1 MITSPFPVLRAE
13 WLKRRRSLAGWLVL
27 GGGLFTPVIIF
38 AVRLRQH
45 RGLPALYASGAFWEK
60 HWTESW
66 ESISILILPVMCVLI
81 PALVAQVEYRN
92 GTWKQVH
99 AAPPSAASVFFAKG
113 AVVLAML
120 AQLFVVLNLGI
131 WVSGLAPALL
141 LGHVSA
147 PAEPLPAGDFLARSL
162 RFFVDCLPA
171 VALQYAL
178 ALHFRNFMVPIG
190 IGMAGWMFAL
200 GTLSS
205 RVTYLVPFSYPGRD
219 YLVDA
224 GYRSGHGLP
233 VELTTLALGTFA
245 LFTLAG
251 FAMFA
256 GKKDRGA

>member
-1 MITSPFPVLRAE
+1 MIASPLPVLRAE

-27 GGGLFTPVIIF
+27 GGGLFTPLIIF

-45 RGLPALYASGAFWEK
+45 RGLPALYGSGAFWEK

-81 PALVAQVEYRN
+81 PALVAQIEYRN

-99 AAPPSAASVFFAKG
+99 AAPQSPASVFFAKG

-120 AQLFVVLNLGI
+120 AQLFVVLNVGI
-131 WVSGLAPALL
+131 WLSGVAPVLL
-141 LGHVSA
+141 FDHVSA
-147 PAEPLPAGDFLARSL
+147 PAETLPIARFLARNL
-162 RFFVDCLPA
+162 HFFAACLPA
-171 VALQYAL
+171 LALQYAL
-178 ALHFRNFMVPIG
+178 ALHFRNFMVPVG
-190 IGMAGWMFAL
+190 AGLAMWMFAL

-233 VELTTLALGTFA
+233 VELSTLALGTFA

-251 FAMFA
+251 FVLFA
-256 GKKDRGA
+256 GKKDRGS